1 MDEYIQIQP
10 DNPMQMPLIDV
21 PVAAERLCPRCRTMR
36 PAAMFY
42 KRRHSN
48 VPKHC
53 RHCERERSENSLR
66 ERRAIIRAAKLSGCA
81 DCGLS
86 LPEHP
91 EVFDF
96 DHRPEADKAGPVSAL
111 VTRGTIEQLRAEI
124 AKCDVVCANCHR
136 IRTCRRK
143 QYGNFGTDRAK

>member
-1 MDEYIQIQP
+1 
-10 DNPMQMPLIDV
+10 MQTPLFDV
-21 PVAAERLCPRCRTMR
+21 PPATERLCPKCRVMR
-36 PAAMFY
+36 PSEMFY
-42 KRRHSN
+42 KRRHRN

-53 RHCERERSENSLR
+53 RYCQKERSENSLR
-66 ERRAIIRAAKLSGCA
+66 ERREIIRSAKLSGCA

-96 DHRPEADKAGPVSAL
+96 DHRPGTAKLGRVSAF
-111 VTRGTIEQLRAEI
+111 VTKGSVEGLRAEI

-136 IRTCRRK
+136 IRTRHRK
-143 QYGNFGTDRAK
+143 QYGNLGTDRAHG